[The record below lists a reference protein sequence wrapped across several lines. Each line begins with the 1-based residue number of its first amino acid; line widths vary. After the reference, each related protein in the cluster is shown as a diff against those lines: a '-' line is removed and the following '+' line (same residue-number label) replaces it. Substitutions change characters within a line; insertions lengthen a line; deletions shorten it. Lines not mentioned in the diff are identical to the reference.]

1 MVSATDVITYIGVP
15 LAVLGVMPIIYNTI
29 ITLITLAK
37 VRRMLRHGR
46 LAGIARG
53 DVVNHVIEVEL
64 PRYTI
69 APLHR
74 EEHSKEYWKLCD
86 YPSHIPGGT
95 WTTFNWRRHNTGSK
109 TQRIDYSDQL
119 RQPQAEIGFEELISF
134 LLDLGAV
141 PDATGFRMLRGSGL
155 WVPTGTPLLVSP
167 DRHEAV
173 LTIAPLDDSD
183 GYLSLAVRW
192 SSTWGMRDASSLPPY
207 WVMVQGPLPARPDTT
222 STAHEKHPIE
232 DDEQNLIES
241 EHAPNED
248 VQHKR
253 SSTSTEP
260 EKQTVGDVKQIR
272 MSKTAKYIPIPED
285 SPPAIRCRV
294 GLNGLLTAI
303 PDDPDPSLFAPLSI
317 SHLLIDEMHTNT
329 AGIWFASALTAI
341 STTSTTILWSYK
353 IPTPLLTFC
362 LSPSVPCGVLVLLS
376 LVPSSATPEW
386 ETTYASDEAEARE
399 ESFRKMRETSR
410 SMLRENALSGPAKDA
425 AIRERQLRSHEE
437 WVDGLK
443 AKQRRDVERKEKRMS
458 EALQSPKWDAALV
471 AQHALT
477 WLKTQTTLQVSIAE
491 TADLKTSI
499 SLLLYHV
506 ITIPSFAEQLAKML
520 DTWTSFVS
528 NSGLRKT
535 DYLFLAENTEMF
547 AYASLFVAVVAESAG
562 MAVGE
567 GSLAMDL
574 QECIRV
580 WKKVRLG

>member
-1 MVSATDVITYIGVP
+1 
-15 LAVLGVMPIIYNTI
+15 MPIIYNTI
-29 ITLITLAK
+29 TTLITLAK

-74 EEHSKEYWKLCD
+74 EEHSKEYWRLCD

-95 WTTFNWRRHNTGSK
+95 WTTFNWRQHNTGSK

-119 RQPQAEIGFEELISF
+119 RLPQAEIGFEDLVSF

-155 WVPTGTPLLVSP
+155 WVPTGTPLLLSP
-167 DRHEAV
+167 DRHEPV

-192 SSTWGMRDASSLPPY
+192 SSNWGMRDPSSLPPY
-207 WVMVQGPLPARPDTT
+207 WVMVQGPLPIRPETGSTAMEKKPVEDTEEPRESTSPEAEKQNVDDPTPRPD
-222 STAHEKHPIE
+222 
-232 DDEQNLIES
+232 
-241 EHAPNED
+241 
-248 VQHKR
+248 
-253 SSTSTEP
+253 
-260 EKQTVGDVKQIR
+260 
-272 MSKTAKYIPIPED
+272 SKTSKYIPIPED
-285 SPPAIRCRV
+285 VPPAFRCKV
-294 GLNGLLTAI
+294 GLNGLITAI
-303 PDDPDPSLFAPLSI
+303 PDDPDPSLFAPLFI
-317 SHLLIDEMHTNT
+317 THLLIDEHHTNT
-329 AGIWFASALTAI
+329 VGVWFASALTAI

-353 IPTPLLTFC
+353 IPNSILSFC
-362 LSPSVPCGVLVLLS
+362 LKPSIPCGILVLMD

-410 SMLRENALSGPAKDA
+410 AMLRENALTGPAKDA
-425 AIRERQLRSHEE
+425 AIRERQLRTHEE

-443 AKQRRDVERKEKRMS
+443 AKQRRDAERKEKRTT
-458 EALQSPKWDAALV
+458 EAVQSPKWDATLV

-477 WLKTQTTLQVSIAE
+477 WLKSQPQDTLQVRIPE
-491 TADLKTSI
+491 KADLKIAT
-499 SLLLYHV
+499 SLLLY
-506 ITIPSFAEQLAKML
+506 TLLTNTKFSASLAAML
-520 DTWTSFVS
+520 DTWTAFVT
-528 NSGLRKT
+528 NGGLRKA
-535 DYLFLAENTEMF
+535 DYLQLAESTEMF
-547 AYASLFVAVVAESAG
+547 TYASLFVAVVAESAG
-562 MAVGE
+562 MGVGE

-574 QECIRV
+574 QECVRV